1 MTAKTKKMVHL
12 EDGILSEVDEKFSR
26 FRLDMLTE
34 PKQQLKIEAEK
45 ALKNKSKKGKNQ
57 TVQKLQQNFK
67 IWKKQMTEFQQANE
81 LLGQY
86 GRRV

>member
-1 MTAKTKKMVHL
+1 MTAKTKKMVDL

-45 ALKNKSKKGKNQ
+45 VLKNKSKKGKN
-57 TVQKLQQNFK
+57 
-67 IWKKQMTEFQQANE
+67 
-81 LLGQY
+81 
-86 GRRV
+86 